1 MVIWS
6 EKGGMKTKRTAKEGV
21 VRMVDF
27 RHVGRRVRGV
37 GRKWVVSRQPMLS
50 LDEEPVLHG
59 SGGVKLRAGK
69 AGEL

>member
-1 MVIWS
+1 M
-6 EKGGMKTKRTAKEGV
+6 KGGMKTLMDKKAKGKARAMLREQ
-21 VRMVDF
+21 
-27 RHVGRRVRGV
+27 GV

-59 SGGVKLRAGK
+59 SGGVKLRVGK